1 MDSLDPLHWGML
13 GMIALLSVS
22 VLMLAQNHLE
32 LEGRVL
38 ERELASPTPAEL
50 RLAVDESRLAVGE
63 SLRAHGRLEAQLLQ
77 FPIEPFRRTHAMVGI
92 GRIGRDRGDFQ
103 PVEQTIQRGF
113 EIGINGL

>member
-13 GMIALLSVS
+13 GMIALLSAS

-32 LEGRVL
+32 LEGRVV

-63 SLRAHGRLEAQLLQ
+63 SLRAHGRLDTHHRQIQSLAKELGWADDRARTRIMGS
-77 FPIEPFRRTHAMVGI
+77 PSEP
-92 GRIGRDRGDFQ
+92 
-103 PVEQTIQRGF
+103 PPP
-113 EIGINGL
+113 